1 MSGREAEGSRYPT
14 VEFVLHAVAGWVN
27 KHRVNGMRD
36 ELGQCSPEDTK
47 QIAKDLGVPVGDLQ
61 ALSTKGAGAANGLPK
76 MLTALSVDAQALTD
90 GDPAVMRDLQ
100 RTCIL
105 CDRKSRCQRELAE
118 GSAAQHF
125 REFCPNA
132 YTLDALFKQ
141 KVEPPC
147 IDAQV

>member
-1 MSGREAEGSRYPT
+1 MPAREAEELRYPT
-14 VEFVLHAVAGWVN
+14 VEFVLHAVAGWIN
-27 KHRVNGMRD
+27 KHRANGVRD
-36 ELGQCSPEDTK
+36 ELGQCSPEDAM
-47 QIAKDLGVPVGDLQ
+47 QIAKDLGVPVGDLHGLT
-61 ALSTKGAGAANGLPK
+61 AKGASAANALPK

-105 CDRKSRCQRELAE
+105 CDHKSRCRRELAE

-132 YTLDALFKQ
+132 YTFDALLKQ
-141 KVEPPC
+141 KSTAAPH
-147 IDAQV
+147 